1 MAQDVDRL
9 TKERGLSRLVVQR
22 TTSGNQPLDFNAKDL
37 VRTGEIYDTFGGK
50 SMIFCAFVRSRE
62 GSDQAVTNS
71 CSRSPSPLNWSSTHD
86 VLARAVQLRRL
97 EDSRHGNVGKS
108 ALGRNV

>member
-9 TKERGLSRLVVQR
+9 IKERGLSRLVVQR
-22 TTSGNQPLDFNAKDL
+22 TTSGNQPLDINARDI
-37 VRTGEIYDTFGGK
+37 VRTGQIYDTFRGK

-62 GSDQAVTNS
+62 RSDHAVTNS
-71 CSRSPSPLNWSSTHD
+71 SSRSSSPLNWNSTHD

-97 EDSRHGNVGKS
+97 EDSRHGNV
-108 ALGRNV
+108 